1 MRRPDSR
8 AYALL
13 TKLFLRQFL
22 ENDLLSP
29 DGDRSQTLAIVGA
42 SVISLTLFISVF
54 TSAGYAMSIM
64 MPAEAAVLTLS
75 DKFVYCSLAMLVTAL
90 VAAAQWDALA
100 IDYRD
105 AVILQPL
112 PIRPAALR
120 LAKLT
125 AVAALGTGVALAVN
139 IFPTIV
145 FPWMVAFAVPQMAAG
160 QLFQMIV
167 TQAVI
172 TVSAAIFG
180 FLAVIALREW
190 ASALLGDAWFARVS
204 PWLQTIAIV
213 LIGSAILLL
222 PLVST
227 RVGQRGFTGWRAA
240 LPATAFVGAYESATG
255 GFLAELP
262 RRKMT
267 ARQAERDRA
276 FAATY
281 AERRPLFARLA
292 RRAQALLGGA
302 VLLVA
307 LATALN
313 ALRTPSIVIASARAR
328 ARSRTPALARL
339 LFPRSAAARA
349 GFDFAL
355 ATVWRNKTHRL
366 TLAGAAAIGFAMVLV
381 ALSGVDLASD
391 AQPTARLL
399 SIQPLLYGIL
409 LAAFRHM
416 LRVPAELRANW
427 GIQVA
432 WQGRPRAF
440 ANGVQ
445 AAALLSIALPAIAVV
460 VPPIAFAGGM
470 SFAASH
476 ALVGILGALIFLEAL
491 MLSYDKVP
499 FTCTYLPS
507 DNTRAVA
514 PILGLAFLIGASV
527 FASIELAILTGRSS
541 VAWTAALATILL
553 GLRLLSALRP
563 RVADVDFNE
572 APVSVHQLGLYS

>member
-1 MRRPDSR
+1 M
-8 AYALL
+8 LL

-64 MPAEAAVLTLS
+64 MPGEAAVLTLS
-75 DKFVYCSLAMLVTAL
+75 DKFLYASLAMLVTAL

-112 PIRPAALR
+112 PIRPTALR

-125 AVAALGTGVALAVN
+125 AVAALGAGVAVAVN

-145 FPWMVAFAVPQMAAG
+145 FPWMLAFAVPQMSAA
-160 QLFQMIV
+160 QLFQLML
-167 TQAVI
+167 TQAMI

-180 FLAVIALREW
+180 FLAVVAIREW
-190 ASALLGDAWFARVS
+190 ASALLGDSLFARVS

-213 LIGSAILLL
+213 LVGSAILLL

-227 RVGQRGFTGWRAA
+227 RVGQRGLTGWRAA
-240 LPATAFVGAYESATG
+240 LPPTAFVGAYESATG
-255 GFLAELP
+255 GFLADLP
-262 RRKMT
+262 RGNMT
-267 ARQAERDRA
+267 ARQAERDRVFTA
-276 FAATY
+276 IY
-281 AERRPLFARLA
+281 EERRPMFAPLA
-292 RRAQALLGGA
+292 RRAEALLGGVA
-302 VLLVA
+302 LLVI

-313 ALRTPSIVIASARAR
+313 ALRTPSIVVASARSR
-328 ARSRTPALARL
+328 GRSMFAGLARL
-339 LFPRSAAARA
+339 VFPGSAAARA

-355 ATVWRNKTHRL
+355 ATLWRNKTHRL
-366 TLAGAAAIGFAMVLV
+366 TLAAAAAIGFAMVLV

-391 AQPTARLL
+391 VRPTARLL

-409 LAAFRHM
+409 LVAFRHV

-432 WQGRPRAF
+432 WQGKSRAF

-445 AAALLSIALPAIAVV
+445 AAALLSIALPAIVAAF
-460 VPPIAFAGGM
+460 PPIAFAGGV
-470 SFAASH
+470 SFAAGH
-476 ALVGILGALIFLEAL
+476 ALLGVAGAAIVLEAL

-499 FTCTYLPS
+499 FTCTYLPG
-507 DNTRAVA
+507 DNMRALA
-514 PILGLAFLIGASV
+514 PIYGMAFLIGAAV
-527 FASIELAILTGRSS
+527 FARVELGILTGGYA
-541 VAWTAALATILL
+541 VAGVAALAAIWIA
-553 GLRLLSALRP
+553 LRIASALRP

-572 APVSVHQLGLYS
+572 APVSLHQLGLHG